1 MLVTLI
7 VVFFVA
13 LIIGLPVFLTMYAA
27 VFAVISNSGG
37 IAMTMLPQLI
47 YNGMN
52 SFPIL
57 AVPLFVLASDLMTE
71 GKITDM
77 LIDFANAGLGH
88 IRGGLG
94 HVNVL
99 ISMLFG
105 GVSGSAVAD
114 AAGPSKIVMFMMRKA
129 GYDKYYSGAVTVA
142 SSVIGIIIPPSIPM
156 VIYALSDGRTS
167 TLGLFAAGYLPGFL
181 IGFSLMLVNGYIS
194 YKNGYRFTTEKA
206 SLRTRLISFMQAIP
220 GLLMP
225 VIIIGFTVAGITTAT
240 EAAAI
245 AVAYALFVGL
255 LITRKLKVNML
266 YKILFQSGIVSAAI
280 LMIIGMGSL
289 FSWILTY
296 TRIPQQIATFLATL
310 TSNPTL
316 ILFLMALLVILT
328 GMLVD
333 TIPAVMILAPIISSI
348 GLSFGINPFQT
359 AMVVIVGIG
368 IGMMTP
374 PIAPL
379 MFITSS
385 IGKLRM
391 EKLIKETLP
400 FIAVEVIVLVLVILI
415 PQLTTWL
422 PALLG
427 YGA

>member
-7 VVFFVA
+7 VVFFLA

-181 IGFSLMLVNGYIS
+181 IGFSLMIVNGYIS
-194 YKNGYRFTTEKA
+194 YKKGYRFTTEKA

-316 ILFLMALLVILT
+316 VLFLMALLVILT

-359 AMVVIVGIG
+359 AMVVIIGIG

-400 FIAVEVIVLVLVILI
+400 FIAVEVIVLVFVILI

>member
-1 MLVTLI
+1 MLTTLI
-7 VVFFVA
+7 IVFFLA
-13 LIIGLPVFLTMYAA
+13 LIIGLPIFLTMYAS
-27 VFAVISNSGG
+27 VFAVIATTKG
-37 IAMTMLPQLI
+37 ISMTLLPQLT
-47 YNGMN
+47 YSGMN

-57 AVPLFVLASDLMTE
+57 AIPLFILASDLMTE

-77 LIDFANAGLGH
+77 LIDYANVSIGH

-114 AAGPSKIVMFMMRKA
+114 AAGPSKIVMFMMRNA

-156 VIYALSDGRTS
+156 VIYALSDGKTS
-167 TLGLFAAGYLPGFL
+167 TMGLFAAGYIPGIL
-181 IGFSLMLVNGYIS
+181 IGLVLMAVNGIIS
-194 YKNGYRFTTEKA
+194 YRKGYRFTSEK
-206 SLRTRLISFMQAIP
+206 STRKEKFRAFVRAFP

-225 VIIIGFTVAGITTAT
+225 IIIIGFTVSGITTAT

-245 AVAYALFVGL
+245 AVAYALFIGL
-255 LITRKLKVNML
+255 FVTRNLKIKNL
-266 YKILFQSGIVSAAI
+266 YKIFFQSGLVSSAI
-280 LMIIGMGSL
+280 LIIIGMGSL

-296 TRIPQQIATFLATL
+296 TRIPQKIAIMLSAMTT
-310 TSNPTL
+310 NPTV
-316 ILFLMALLVILT
+316 ILFLMALLVIFT

-333 TIPAVMILAPIISSI
+333 TTPAVMILAPIISSI
-348 GLSFGINPFQT
+348 GASFGINPFQT
-359 AMVVIVGIG
+359 AMIVVVGIG

-374 PIAPL
+374 PVAPL

-391 EKLIKETLP
+391 EKLIMETLP
-400 FIAVEVIVLVLVILI
+400 FILAEAVVLILIILI
-415 PQLTTWL
+415 PALTTWL

>member
-1 MLVTLI
+1 
-7 VVFFVA
+7 
-13 LIIGLPVFLTMYAA
+13 
-27 VFAVISNSGG
+27 
-37 IAMTMLPQLI
+37 
-47 YNGMN
+47 
-52 SFPIL
+52 
-57 AVPLFVLASDLMTE
+57 
-71 GKITDM
+71 
-77 LIDFANAGLGH
+77 
-88 IRGGLG
+88 
-94 HVNVL
+94 
-99 ISMLFG
+99 
-105 GVSGSAVAD
+105 
-114 AAGPSKIVMFMMRKA
+114 
-129 GYDKYYSGAVTVA
+129 
-142 SSVIGIIIPPSIPM
+142 
-156 VIYALSDGRTS
+156 
-167 TLGLFAAGYLPGFL
+167 
-181 IGFSLMLVNGYIS
+181 
-194 YKNGYRFTTEKA
+194 
-206 SLRTRLISFMQAIP
+206 
-220 GLLMP
+220 MP

-316 ILFLMALLVILT
+316 VLFLMALLVILT

-359 AMVVIVGIG
+359 AMVVIIGIG

-400 FIAVEVIVLVLVILI
+400 FIAVEVIVLVFVILI

>member
-1 MLVTLI
+1 MLTTLI
-7 VVFFVA
+7 IVFFLA
-13 LIIGLPVFLTMYAA
+13 LIIGLPIFLTMYAS
-27 VFAVISNSGG
+27 VFAVIATTKG
-37 IAMTMLPQLI
+37 ISMTLLPQLT
-47 YNGMN
+47 YSGMN

-57 AVPLFVLASDLMTE
+57 AIPLFILASDLMTE

-77 LIDFANAGLGH
+77 LIDYANVSIGH

-114 AAGPSKIVMFMMRKA
+114 AAGPSKIVMFMMRNA

-156 VIYALSDGRTS
+156 VIYALSDGKTS
-167 TLGLFAAGYLPGFL
+167 TMGLFAAGYIPGIL
-181 IGFSLMLVNGYIS
+181 IGLVLMAVNGIIS
-194 YKNGYRFTTEKA
+194 YRKGYRFTSEK
-206 SLRTRLISFMQAIP
+206 STRKEKFRAFVRAFP

-225 VIIIGFTVAGITTAT
+225 IIIIGFTVSGITTAT

-245 AVAYALFVGL
+245 AVAYALFIGL
-255 LITRKLKVNML
+255 FVTRNLKIKNL
-266 YKILFQSGIVSAAI
+266 YKIFFQSGLVSSAI
-280 LMIIGMGSL
+280 LIIIGMGSL

-296 TRIPQQIATFLATL
+296 TRIPQKIAIMLSAMTT
-310 TSNPTL
+310 NPTV
-316 ILFLMALLVILT
+316 ILFLMALLVLFT

-333 TIPAVMILAPIISSI
+333 TTPAVMILAPIISSI
-348 GLSFGINPFQT
+348 GASFGINPFQT
-359 AMVVIVGIG
+359 AMIVVVGIG

-374 PIAPL
+374 PVAPL

-391 EKLIKETLP
+391 EKLIMETLP
-400 FIAVEVIVLVLVILI
+400 FILAEAVVLILIILI
-415 PQLTTWL
+415 PALTTWL

>member
-7 VVFFVA
+7 VVFFLA

-181 IGFSLMLVNGYIS
+181 IGFSLMIVNGYIS
-194 YKNGYRFTTEKA
+194 YKKGYRFTTEKA
-206 SLRTRLISFMQAIP
+206 SLRTRLISFMHAIP

-245 AVAYALFVGL
+245 AVANA
-255 LITRKLKVNML
+255 
-266 YKILFQSGIVSAAI
+266 
-280 LMIIGMGSL
+280 
-289 FSWILTY
+289 
-296 TRIPQQIATFLATL
+296 
-310 TSNPTL
+310 
-316 ILFLMALLVILT
+316 
-328 GMLVD
+328 
-333 TIPAVMILAPIISSI
+333 
-348 GLSFGINPFQT
+348 
-359 AMVVIVGIG
+359 
-368 IGMMTP
+368 
-374 PIAPL
+374 
-379 MFITSS
+379 
-385 IGKLRM
+385 
-391 EKLIKETLP
+391 
-400 FIAVEVIVLVLVILI
+400 
-415 PQLTTWL
+415 
-422 PALLG
+422 
-427 YGA
+427 